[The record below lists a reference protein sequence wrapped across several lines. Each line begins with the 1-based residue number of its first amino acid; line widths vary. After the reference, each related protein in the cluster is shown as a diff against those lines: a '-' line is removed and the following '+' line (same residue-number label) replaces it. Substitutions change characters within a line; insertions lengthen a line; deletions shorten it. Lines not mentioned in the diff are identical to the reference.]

1 MAIVQSQSKALQGL
15 PRGKTAIIVSGRLK
29 YVDRADYVPEP
40 AVAEPVKEKPKRPR
54 TPAAKRIRSTWRFS
68 ALRDR
73 WLERV
78 NEEPALLMSQ
88 AKYDVGRLP
97 PPQPSPGR

>member
-1 MAIVQSQSKALQGL
+1 M
-15 PRGKTAIIVSGRLK
+15 SGRLK

-54 TPAAKRIRSTWRFS
+54 TPAAKHNPKHVAFS
-68 ALRDR
+68 RELRDR

-88 AKYDVGRLP
+88 AKFDVGRLP
-97 PPQPSPGR
+97 PPQTLPR